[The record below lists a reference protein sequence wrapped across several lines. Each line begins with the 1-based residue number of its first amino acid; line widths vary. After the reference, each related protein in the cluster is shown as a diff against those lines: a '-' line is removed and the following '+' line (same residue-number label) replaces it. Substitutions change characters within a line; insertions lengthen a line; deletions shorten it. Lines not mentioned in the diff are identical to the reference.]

1 MINTAAL
8 QKYFTDDFTPR
19 DFAEQLHSVMADYTI
34 MACYSEGNADM
45 KKVGLN
51 IDFLEDFRRVVLE
64 CETADPEE

>member
-1 MINTAAL
+1 
-8 QKYFTDDFTPR
+8 
-19 DFAEQLHSVMADYTI
+19 MADYTI

-64 CETADPEE
+64 CETDDPEE